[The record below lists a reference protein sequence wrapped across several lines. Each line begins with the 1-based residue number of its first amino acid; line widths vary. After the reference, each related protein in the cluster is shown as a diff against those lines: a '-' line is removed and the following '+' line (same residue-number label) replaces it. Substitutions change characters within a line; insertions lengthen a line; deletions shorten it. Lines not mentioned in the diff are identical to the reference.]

1 MPRPHRRNKINRKAP
16 NIKRINE
23 RDDPLAHRSSRVVTL
38 IAEHAE
44 SDRETEL
51 QKDEG
56 EFYPEGDAQ
65 DAVLTVVDSETLVLP
80 ADEDC
85 GDDVAGSGW
94 ELACF

>member
-1 MPRPHRRNKINRKAP
+1 MPRPHRRDKINRKAP
-16 NIKRINE
+16 NIKRVNE
-23 RDDPLAHRSSRVVTL
+23 RDNPLAHRSSRVVAL
-38 IAEHAE
+38 IAEDAE
-44 SDRETEL
+44 SDGETEL

-56 EFYPEGDAQ
+56 ELYPEGDAQ

-85 GDDVAGSGW
+85 RDDVAGSAC

>member
-1 MPRPHRRNKINRKAP
+1 MPRPHRWNKINRKAP

-23 RDDPLAHRSSRVVTL
+23 RDDPFAHGRRRVVFL
-38 IAEHAE
+38 IAEHAKG
-44 SDRETEL
+44 DGETEL
-51 QKDEG
+51 QEDEG

-65 DAVLTVVDSETLVLP
+65 DAVLAVVDSETLVLP
-80 ADEDC
+80 TDEDC